1 MRRTLVL
8 ESLMLLW
15 ILLSGSSFAQN
26 NNPRR
31 TLVINGQTG
40 EAEVVLINGR
50 EYIDLRTLVRI
61 ANGSMSFQD
70 NRIIVLLP
78 VSDVSRPAAVP
89 AEHNATSDLS
99 QEFVKAG
106 IEVIALMREWASS
119 LAYAIQNGYPISEQS
134 VTGYREQAATSLRL
148 ASAQGKTES
157 DRNALRLLSNE
168 FQAVLAWS
176 NKLVEARKSMDT
188 AKYAMSDSA
197 LRNDP
202 LSQKIV
208 ACAHFLGPML
218 GSGTFQDD
226 PSCHWS

>member
-1 MRRTLVL
+1 MGQTLVL

-15 ILLSGSSFAQN
+15 ILSGSLFAQDQ
-26 NNPRR
+26 NPPR

-50 EYIDLRTLVRI
+50 EFIELRSLVRI
-61 ANGSMSFQD
+61 AHGSVDFQD

-78 VSDVSRPAAVP
+78 GSQGSEESRPLAVP
-89 AEHNATSDLS
+89 AEQNPTSDLS
-99 QEFVKAG
+99 QGFVKAG
-106 IEVIALMREWASS
+106 IEAIALMREWASS
-119 LAYAIQNGYPISEQS
+119 LAYAIENGYPISEQS
-134 VTGYREQAATSLRL
+134 VAGSREQAATGLRL
-148 ASAQGKTES
+148 ASVQAKTES
-157 DRNALRLLSNE
+157 DRNAGRLLSNE
-168 FQAVLAWS
+168 FQAVLEWS

-188 AKYAMSDSA
+188 AKYAMSESA

-226 PSCHWS
+226 PSCH